1 MVILDQGIACLDSST
16 EDILSNLYPGK
27 AASVKGAEEILPE
40 VEPQLKKRSI
50 ELEDVEEAVQ
60 SFRVKQK
67 PLDEERLKRLWDA
80 TKSGET
86 DRILQ
91 ILGDM
96 LDVEYRIG
104 IQRRRNCIYDRKFYD
119 SVVDL
124 LVNLGNFGSLDMS

>member
-16 EDILSNLYPGK
+16 EDILSNLYPSK
-27 AASVKGAEEILPE
+27 AASVK
-40 VEPQLKKRSI
+40 PQLKKRSI